1 MIQFFTWQTDQAAS
15 IIAIGPTQIVSPFS
29 RKWPY
34 AIKVLVQRL
43 ATFSP
48 ARSQNERSIAIP

>member
-1 MIQFFTWQTDQAAS
+1 MIKFCTWLTDQAAT
-15 IIAIGPTQIVSPFS
+15 IIAIGPLQITLPFS

-48 ARSQNERSIAIP
+48 AHSQNERSIAIS